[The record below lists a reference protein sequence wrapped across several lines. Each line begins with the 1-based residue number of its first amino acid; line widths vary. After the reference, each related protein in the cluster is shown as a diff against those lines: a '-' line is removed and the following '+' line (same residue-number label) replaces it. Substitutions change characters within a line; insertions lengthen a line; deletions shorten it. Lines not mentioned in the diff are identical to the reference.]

1 MTVSE
6 ASALM
11 RARLEPKF
19 GPGEARALER
29 IVFEDVMNLR
39 PVDVVVNPQRELPDF
54 MPGKLGAIIT
64 RLLADEPIQYI
75 LGRARLCGLTL
86 EVSHATLI
94 PRPETEE
101 LVDLIVKR
109 YASKP
114 DLRILDL
121 GTGSGCIAI
130 ALARALKFP
139 QITAIDISANALE
152 VARRNASGHRVKIN
166 FIQADILSLDIP
178 GPWDIIVSNP
188 PYVLAGERAG
198 MDARVT
204 EHEPH
209 QALFVPDNAP
219 MLFYDAILDY
229 ARRSHTA
236 AIYFEI
242 NPLCAS
248 RFKGAEIVKD
258 IHGKERFAIYDPA

>member
-1 MTVSE
+1 
-6 ASALM
+6 M
-11 RARLEPKF
+11 RSRLEPRF
-19 GPGEARALER
+19 GQGEARALER
-29 IVFEDVMNLR
+29 ILFEDMMNLR

-54 MPGKLGAIIT
+54 MPARLNAT
-64 RLLADEPIQYI
+64 VDRLLADEPVQYV
-75 LGRARLCGLTL
+75 LGRARFCGLTL
-86 EVSHATLI
+86 EVNRATLI

-109 YASKP
+109 YASRP
-114 DLRILDL
+114 DLRILDV

-139 QITAIDISANALE
+139 QITAIDISADALE

-166 FIQADILSLDIP
+166 FVEADMLRLNMP

-188 PYVLAGERAG
+188 PYVLCSERAG

-204 EHEPH
+204 DHEPAG
-209 QALFVPDNAP
+209 ALFVPDSDP
-219 MLFYDAILDY
+219 MLFYDAILSY
-229 ARRSHTA
+229 ARSSRASA
-236 AIYFEI
+236 VYFEI
-242 NPLCAS
+242 NPLCAKQ
-248 RFKGAEIVKD
+248 FKGAEIVKD